1 MSTIYLS
8 STYED
13 LKDYRQI
20 VFDALRKSGYDV
32 IAMEDYVATDQRPVD
47 KCLLDVEKADIYVGL
62 LAFRYGYIPPTHHNN
77 PKQLSITE
85 LEFRRAEELGKIC
98 LLFVVNEKT
107 PWAPSF
113 VDACTSEDKGARIN
127 TWRTFVLTEKTASF
141 FESPH
146 HLASLVQAAVAKHL
160 EKQAK
165 PDPGSSQ
172 TRERLPAAIWNIE
185 KDGSPYPGLLH
196 FTRKYAPV
204 FFGREAEVREILDR
218 LREPEGRF
226 MIISGDSGVG
236 KSSVVD
242 AGVLPLLENGGLP
255 DNQPCYSV
263 RMLPSQ
269 RQKPLEAL
277 LLGALGDLVTK
288 ARTSTGYVSRQPRTG
303 SEQARH
309 ADQGDHER

>member
-1 MSTIYLS
+1 MPTIYLS

-20 VFDALRKSGYDV
+20 VFNALRQSTYKV

-47 KCLLDVEKADIYVGL
+47 KCLLDVGKADIYVGL

-85 LEFRRAEELGKIC
+85 LEFRRAEELGKMC
-98 LLFVVNEKT
+98 LIFVVNEKT
-107 PWAPSF
+107 PWSPSF
-113 VDACTSEDKGARIN
+113 VDAYTSEDKGARIK
-127 TWRTFVLTEKTASF
+127 TWRKFVLTEKTASF

-146 HLASLVQAAVAKHL
+146 HLSSLVQTAVAKHL
-160 EKQAK
+160 EDKKK
-165 PDPGSSQ
+165 PETSTTNKS
-172 TRERLPAAIWNIE
+172 ERPTIATWDIE
-185 KDGSPYPGLLH
+185 KDGSPYPGLFH
-196 FTRKYAPV
+196 FTRKYASV

-242 AGVLPLLENGGLP
+242 AGLLPLLENGGLP

-277 LLGALGDLVTK
+277 LGALGDLVTK
-288 ARTSTGYVSRQPRTG
+288 AGLRPEIPY
-303 SEQARH
+303 
-309 ADQGDHER
+309 